1 LSPPPSASSAQARY
15 ERERFRVQP
24 GRIEDYRP
32 GRCSVNEK
40 RSTTP
45 SAGGCSI
52 TKYSSAHSFNPILN
66 SKSEHNISESES
78 SSNRERNLERKLS
91 GYESDSSLSFRKHNY
106 NPQTAPKSVKNLYN
120 SIQKGGDV
128 PMNGLKMSENDDVID
143 GSVSTSVSVP
153 SIKVF
158 QGATSEERQSSSSTT
173 LGWEQKRW
181 NEMREQETSEEMKKR
196 QNQQLNQFY
205 STLSQQ
211 KECELR
217 KDQESRKHHD
227 TLLPNQK
234 SPLPLNRYEDEG
246 MNGSQAVFL
255 NAGKRPEDCTMVA
268 KALYSFQSQNS
279 RELSFKKGDIIY
291 IKKQIDGNWFEGERT
306 GMVGIF
312 PKSYVEILPNES
324 AVTQEITKSLQRKGR
339 TVEGE
344 AKAKYSFAAQTPM
357 ELSLIKG
364 ETVTITR
371 KVDSNWFEGKLGSRK
386 GIFPIS
392 YVEILKE
399 PREEKISNVSEDGRT
414 SAAFTQSTNHQ
425 MHQSINKTS
434 NSTAQMSASFSST
447 FERSKSGALSP
458 FSSNSRP
465 TSALSNAASQKS
477 DKPEPV
483 PYRAMYN
490 YKPQNEDEVEL
501 CEGDVVF
508 LMEKCDDGW
517 FVGTSQRT
525 GIFGTFPGNYVTQI

>member
-1 LSPPPSASSAQARY
+1 
-15 ERERFRVQP
+15 
-24 GRIEDYRP
+24 
-32 GRCSVNEK
+32 
-40 RSTTP
+40 
-45 SAGGCSI
+45 
-52 TKYSSAHSFNPILN
+52 
-66 SKSEHNISESES
+66 
-78 SSNRERNLERKLS
+78 
-91 GYESDSSLSFRKHNY
+91 
-106 NPQTAPKSVKNLYN
+106 
-120 SIQKGGDV
+120 
-128 PMNGLKMSENDDVID
+128 MSEN
-143 GSVSTSVSVP
+143 
-153 SIKVF
+153 
-158 QGATSEERQSSSSTT
+158 ERQSSSSSNI
-173 LGWEQKRW
+173 GWEQKRW

-205 STLSQQ
+205 STLSKQ
-211 KECELR
+211 KEFELL

-227 TLLPNQK
+227 TLLPSQK
-234 SPLPLNRYEDEG
+234 SPVPLNRYEDEAL
-246 MNGSQAVFL
+246 NGSQAVFL
-255 NAGKRPEDCTMVA
+255 NAGKRPDDCTMVA
-268 KALYSFQSQNS
+268 KGLYSFQSQNS
-279 RELSFKKGDIIY
+279 RELTFKKGDIIY
-291 IKKQIDGNWFEGERT
+291 IKKQIDSNWYEGERN

-344 AKAKYSFAAQTPM
+344 ARAKYSFAAQTPM

-371 KVDSNWFEGKLGSRK
+371 KVDNNWFEGKLGSRK

-399 PREEKISNVSEDGRT
+399 PKEEKT
-414 SAAFTQSTNHQ
+414 STIGEETRAFSQSINQ
-425 MHQSINKTS
+425 MSAHQSINKTMS
-434 NSTAQMSASFSST
+434 SSTSAQQMSASFTST

-458 FSSNSRP
+458 YSTHSRP
-465 TSALSNAASQKS
+465 TSALSNPGTQSS
-477 DKPEPV
+477 DKPEPT

-508 LMEKCDDGW
+508 VMEKCDDGW

-525 GIFGTFPGNYVTQI
+525 GIFGTFPGNYVTQV